1 MWEAIIERVIA
12 TEVEHQ
18 KMQIDYFTK
27 REKVGEILKPEVY
40 QPKHEPEEG
49 RLVAV
54 FIEPGAAHLV
64 FRDAIAPSSELATR
78 YRDVR
83 QKVFGRVHDVES
95 VEFVDGKIKFINNF
109 SFFNLYET
117 PLHWSSIEADKGAL
131 FSDTWNHM
139 LSAGGKW
146 INIIRGG
153 YRLVPVTYTEGDRQ
167 AAEKWSPPPEGG
179 V

>member
-1 MWEAIIERVIA
+1 MWEAIMEKVIA

-18 KMQIDYFTK
+18 KMQIGYFTK
-27 REKVGEILKPEVY
+27 REKVGEVLKPQVY
-40 QPKHEPEEG
+40 QPKHEPEQA

-64 FRDAIAPSSELATR
+64 FRDEIAPQKELDER
-78 YRDVR
+78 YREIR
-83 QKVFGRVHDVES
+83 QRIFGRVHDVES
-95 VEFVDGKIKFINNF
+95 VEFTDGQIKFVNNF

-117 PLHWSSIEADKGAL
+117 PLHWTSVEPNKGFL

-146 INIIRGG
+146 INIVRGG
-153 YRLVPVTYTEGDRQ
+153 YRLVSVPFIEGDRE
-167 AAEKWSPPPEGG
+167 AAGRWAPEE
-179 V
+179 VK